1 MFNDNDIISFLNS
14 YDYDIRKTGNARWID
29 QKCTPDVLWSIS
41 DFIINYVDTIKEE
54 FTVRDIWNSEYA
66 KETIDATFSKPNTDE
81 KKAENEYDKFF
92 SQPLNM
98 LCYANVITDIS
109 QTKSHL
115 YRIENR
121 EVLDYIARNDM
132 CSLKFIY
139 MYNEKVMT
147 DSGLIGNFN
156 TFFEKQD
163 KTSFNILKQS
173 FIDLYHEWTP
183 VKKDYEPKRIFTKVI
198 NPLAYKFKKCGT
210 EKGHLSKTLIT
221 KADLMYNQDNFR
233 DVYKDKP
240 KNVSRK
246 EWLANNP
253 QFSVKDGYFEQQ
265 MNHAKKV
272 LRDFNIKYRNN
283 ISELTKFNSDW
294 GKDDMPATQ
303 MHHIF
308 PKSDYPD
315 IKHYLENLIA
325 LTPNQHYSFAHP
337 NNNTQYIDPAAQKI
351 LLIAKT
357 ASIKFNLLEENEKIY
372 DFDNLRTVLYIG
384 FNDLEDVKTIKD
396 NDFDYVVHMINYYYD
411 EVIGKV

>member
-1 MFNDNDIISFLNS
+1 MFNDKDIIDFLNT

-41 DFIINYVDTIKEE
+41 DFITNYVDTIKEE

-98 LCYANVITDIS
+98 LCYAHIITDIS

-115 YRIENR
+115 YKIENR

-139 MYNEKVMT
+139 MYNEKVMR
-147 DSGLIGNFN
+147 DSGLYDNFAI
-156 TFFEKQD
+156 FFEKQN
-163 KTSFNILKQS
+163 KTTFNLLKQS
-173 FIDLYHEWTP
+173 FIDLYHDYTP
-183 VKKDYEPKRIFTKVI
+183 VKKDFEPKRIFTKVL
-198 NPLAYKFKKCGT
+198 NPIAYKLKKCGT
-210 EKGHLSKTLIT
+210 VRGNLSKTFIT

-233 DVYKDKP
+233 DIYKDKP

-246 EWLANNP
+246 EWLADNP
-253 QFSVKDGYFEQQ
+253 QFNVKDGYFEQQ

-272 LRDFNIKYRNN
+272 LRDFNSKYRNN
-283 ISELTKFNSDW
+283 ISELTRFNEEW
-294 GKDDMPATQ
+294 KTDDMQATQ

-308 PKSDYPD
+308 PKNEFPD
-315 IKHYLENLIA
+315 IMHFLENLIA
-325 LTPNQHYSFAHP
+325 LTPNQHYGFAHP
-337 NNNTQYIDPAAQKI
+337 NNKTQFVDPISQKT

-357 ASIKFNLLEENEKIY
+357 ASIKFNLLSEKEKIY
-372 DFDNLRTVLYIG
+372 DFENLKTVLYVG
-384 FNDLEDVKTIKD
+384 FNDFEDVKSISD

-411 EVIGKV
+411 ELLKI

>member
-1 MFNDNDIISFLNS
+1 MFSDNDIINFLNS
-14 YDYDIRKTGNARWID
+14 YDFDIRKTGNARWID

-41 DFIINYVDTIKEE
+41 DFITNYVDTVKEE

-98 LCYANVITDIS
+98 LCYAHVITDIS

-121 EVLDYIARNDM
+121 AVLDYIARNDM
-132 CSLKFIY
+132 CSLKFIC

-147 DSGLIGNFN
+147 DSGLIDNFN
-156 TFFEKQD
+156 AFFERQD
-163 KTSFNILKQS
+163 KTSFNTLKES
-173 FIDLYHEWTP
+173 FIDLYHKWTP
-183 VKKDYEPKRIFTKVI
+183 VKKEYEPKRIFTKVI
-198 NPLAYKFKKCGT
+198 NPLAYKYKKCGT
-210 EKGHLSKTLIT
+210 EKGFLSKTLIT

-240 KNVSRK
+240 KNISRK

-265 MNHAKKV
+265 MNHAKKI

-283 ISELTKFNSDW
+283 LSELTKFNSDW
-294 GKDDMPATQ
+294 EKDDVPATQ

-308 PKSDYPD
+308 PKSEYPD
-315 IKHYLENLIA
+315 IKYYLENLIA
-325 LTPNQHYSFAHP
+325 LTPNQHYEFAHP
-337 NNNTQYIDPAAQKI
+337 NNKTQYIDPVSQKV

-357 ASIKFNLLEENEKIY
+357 ASIKFNLLEEDEKIY
-372 DFDNLRTVLYIG
+372 DFNNLRTVLYIG
-384 FNDLEDVKTIKD
+384 FDDFEDVKTIKD

-411 EVIGKV
+411 EVISKV